1 MVAQV
6 IFVASGYVIN
16 IGLARLLGPAE
27 YGIYAVVI
35 SLMTMVN
42 LILSKGIPQALS
54 KYIAHADGSEELI
67 KSTAIKMQLIFSLT
81 IFSVYF
87 LLAGNIAELLND
99 PGLTPFIRIS
109 SFIVPGYAMYSILIG
124 YLNGLHQFKR
134 QALIAISYSIFKA
147 MFILAL
153 VVIGYSVM
161 GAIVGFLFA
170 PLAALLIGFY
180 FMHLSR
186 IKGVVRYECDGVS
199 FLPNPGKFLFMKNRK
214 SLLPDTSGLSVKKI
228 FDFAVPIMFFSVI
241 INLIINID
249 LFFVKGYLT
258 NYDAGIYS
266 AVSTISKVPFYIIGG
281 LYGAIFPTISNS
293 TANYDMKKTCSFI
306 SKSLKIFLIA
316 VMIPVLVIS
325 VKSDLFLS
333 LTYSGEYIKGSQV
346 LSILILGIGF
356 FSLFSLFTTILN
368 GSGNP
373 RISLLMSLLV
383 IVIDIVLNVRLIP
396 GYHLI
401 GAAVATSLACL
412 FGCIVSG
419 MYVHRRFYV
428 KGQ

>member
-1 MVAQV
+1 MAAQV
-6 IFVASGYVIN
+6 VFVASGYVIN

-27 YGIYAVVI
+27 YGIYAVII

-67 KSTAIKMQLIFSLT
+67 KSTTVKMQLMFSVA

-87 LLAGNIAELLND
+87 LLAGIIAELLND

-109 SFIVPGYAMYSILIG
+109 SFIVPGYAMYSILLG
-124 YLNGLHQFKR
+124 YLNGLNEFRR
-134 QALIAISYSIFKA
+134 QAIIAIGYSLFKVI
-147 MFILAL
+147 FILAL
-153 VVIGYSVM
+153 VIIGYSVM
-161 GAIVGFLFA
+161 GAIVGFLCA
-170 PLAALLIGFY
+170 PLAALLVGFY
-180 FMHLSR
+180 IMHINR
-186 IKGVVRYECDGVS
+186 IKKGVRYGSDGVS
-199 FLPNPGKFLFMKNRK
+199 FLPNPGKFLVMKNRDTI
-214 SLLPDTSGLSVKKI
+214 LTDTSGIMVKKI
-228 FDFAVPIMFFSVI
+228 VDFAVPIMFFSFI

-281 LYGAIFPTISNS
+281 LYGAIFPTISNF
-293 TANYDMKKTCSFI
+293 TANYNREKTCTSI
-306 SKSLKIFLIA
+306 SKSLKIFFIA
-316 VMIPVLVIS
+316 GMMPVLVIS
-325 VKSDLFLS
+325 AQSDLFIS
-333 LTYSGEYIKGSQV
+333 LTYSGEYVKGAHV

-368 GSGNP
+368 GSGSP
-373 RISLLMSLLV
+373 RISLLMSILV
-383 IVIDIVLNVRLIP
+383 IVIDIMLNVRLVP
-396 GYHLI
+396 EYHLI
-401 GAAVATSLACL
+401 GAAVSTSLACL

-419 MYVHRRFYV
+419 MYVYRRFYV
-428 KGQ
+428 MGH